1 VIPATPHERRLV
13 WAFWIACGLAAVA
26 GIAPLLFGGFSG
38 RIAAAIIPFWIGAVA
53 LGACATLYGQ
63 GRPIA
68 TALYFIA
75 GLAIVYGMLAM
86 LAVPL
91 RLTVVGTCPPAPA
104 QCLAGLEHPLTE
116 GETSGIWFGV
126 GMGFLAIFVG
136 FFGLLTL
143 FRRPGS
149 ETAFSPPVRTIPP
162 VETQPAPPPAVD
174 PSGGPSGPSGQLP
187 MDGEELGPAAP
198 ETEAKPADTSSE

>member
-1 VIPATPHERRLV
+1 MIPATPHERRLV
-13 WAFWIACGLAAVA
+13 WAFWIACGLAAVG

-104 QCLAGLEHPLTE
+104 RCLAGLEHPLTE

-136 FFGLLTL
+136 FFGLL
-143 FRRPGS
+143 RRPS
-149 ETAFSPPVRTIPP
+149 TETAFSPPVRTIPL
-162 VETQPAPPPAVD
+162 VETQPAPPPGAG
-174 PSGGPSGPSGQLP
+174 PSGGPSGRSGHLP
-187 MDGEELGPAAP
+187 MDGEEPGTATP